1 MPFGPLLVHIR
12 HGETDWNV
20 ESRLQGQQDIPLNP
34 NGRGQAAR
42 NGRALAAHL
51 AAAGLDPDDLD
62 WIASPLGRARETME
76 IVRDAAGLPP
86 AGYALEPLLREVTF
100 GTWEGFTIP
109 ELKLRDPAGV
119 AARRADKWGF
129 VPPGGES
136 YQMLSARIGGW
147 LRRLEHPAVVV
158 SHGGVQRVLEGLLLG
173 RPPAEIPNLAVPQDR
188 FLVFRDGEATWV

>member
-1 MPFGPLLVHIR
+1 MRSGLTLIHIR

-34 NGRGQAAR
+34 NGRRQAAR

-51 AAAGLDPDDLD
+51 EAAGLDPEDLD

-76 IVRDAAGLPP
+76 ILRDAAGLAPT
-86 AGYALEPLLREVTF
+86 AYRLDPLLKEVTF
-100 GTWEGFTIP
+100 GLWEGFTIP
-109 ELKLRDPAGV
+109 ELKLSDPAGV

-129 VPPGGES
+129 MPPGGES
-136 YQMLSARIGGW
+136 YQMLSARIARW
-147 LRRLEHPAVVV
+147 LGAVDHPAVVV

-173 RPPAEIPNLAVPQDR
+173 RPSAEIPSLDVPQDR
-188 FLVFRDGEATWV
+188 FVVYRDGRATWV